1 MPLPARHRDNFLTSP
16 PHSHLHQQQS
26 PLQSNHMTTLEH
38 IKAIVANVVGYEVD
52 DIEEDALLSDEL
64 SIDSLDIIDLYMQ
77 VEDTFD
83 VDIDEDAPI
92 RSVGQLAAYVDEQI
106 ALEEV

>member
-1 MPLPARHRDNFLTSP
+1 
-16 PHSHLHQQQS
+16 
-26 PLQSNHMTTLEH
+26 MTTLEH

-52 DIEEDALLSDEL
+52 DIEEDALLRDEL

>member
-1 MPLPARHRDNFLTSP
+1 
-16 PHSHLHQQQS
+16 
-26 PLQSNHMTTLEH
+26 MTTLEH

-52 DIEEDALLSDEL
+52 DIEEDALLREEL

-92 RSVGQLAAYVDEQI
+92 RSVGQLASYVDEQI
-106 ALEEV
+106 ALEDV